1 MSDGAP
7 LVLLANDDGIAA
19 PGIAA
24 LYEQISQIAETVVI
38 APERNWSASGHSKTM
53 HKPLRLYQA
62 PLMNGAMGWACSGSP
77 SDCVAVALL
86 GALERR
92 PTMVISGINQGA
104 NVAQDLTYSG
114 TVSAAMEAVI
124 GGVPGIAISLN
135 SYTSTRFD
143 IAAEFAA
150 LLTKRLLSE
159 PNEPPLL
166 LNVNVPALERDEIN
180 GIEITR
186 LGRRIYRD
194 ALIKRVDPRGRP
206 YFWIGGEEPD
216 GVIEDKT
223 DIGALAN
230 QRISITP
237 LHLDMT
243 DVENLQTVADLKLD
257 W

>member
-1 MSDGAP
+1 MSDGTP
-7 LVLLANDDGIAA
+7 LILLANDDGIAA

-62 PLMNGAMGWACSGSP
+62 PLLNGKMGWACSGSP
-77 SDCVAVALL
+77 SDCVAIALL
-86 GALERR
+86 GALEKR
-92 PTMVISGINQGA
+92 PTMVLSGINQGA

-124 GGVPGIAISLN
+124 GGVTGIAISLN

-150 LLTKRLLSE
+150 LLVKRLLDE
-159 PNEPPLL
+159 PMDAPLL
-166 LNVNVPALERDEIN
+166 LNVNVPALEKDEIT
-180 GIEITR
+180 GIEVTR
-186 LGRRIYRD
+186 LGKRIYRD
-194 ALIKRVDPRGRP
+194 ALIKRSDPRGTP
-206 YFWIGGEEPD
+206 YYWIGGEEPD
-216 GVIEDKT
+216 GIIEDKT
-223 DIGALAN
+223 DIGALAK

-243 DVENLQTVADLKLD
+243 DMDNLTTITNLDLN